1 MLRDSLLQETL
12 SFAES
17 ERRITVMSGVSAVAR
32 RIAPLFDR
40 VLIQRAAAERKTKG
54 GLLIPEAAQTKTNE
68 GVVVAVGPGARSD
81 SGLTVPLTVTVGD
94 RVLLPEFTGIK
105 LEVDGE
111 ELQMFRESDLLA
123 KLSS

>member
-1 MLRDSLLQETL
+1 
-12 SFAES
+12 
-17 ERRITVMSGVSAVAR
+17 MSVVSAAAR

-54 GLLIPEAAQTKTNE
+54 GLLIPEAAQAKTQE

-81 SGLTVPLTVTVGD
+81 SGLSVPLTVAVGD
-94 RVLLPEFTGIK
+94 RVLLPEHGGFK

-111 ELQMFRESDLLA
+111 EFQMFRESDLVA